1 MENNLERAKSS
12 IRNNYKLKIIY
23 NNFILRDGS
32 YFKGHYLDNKKNG
45 EGIFKWA
52 NNSEYKG

>member
-12 IRNNYKLKIIY
+12 IRNNKKLIIIY

-45 EGIFKWA
+45 EGIF
-52 NNSEYKG
+52 